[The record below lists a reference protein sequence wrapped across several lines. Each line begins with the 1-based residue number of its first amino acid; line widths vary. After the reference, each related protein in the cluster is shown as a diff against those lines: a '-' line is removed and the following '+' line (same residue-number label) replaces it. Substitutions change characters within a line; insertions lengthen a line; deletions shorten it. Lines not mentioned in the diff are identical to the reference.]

1 MDPSGDI
8 REQLIVWE
16 DRLERAQ
23 LRRTGL
29 PAGVILFTFLAFFL
43 FWNDYY
49 GESWL
54 RAGFTWVVSFGVGII
69 VLLVVNEVTTRR
81 TIRRAEKAIHSLRNP
96 NSQRALDGGRGS
108 EP

>member
-1 MDPSGDI
+1 MDASSDA
-8 REQLIVWE
+8 RERLIVWE
-16 DRLERAQ
+16 DHLERAQ
-23 LRRTGL
+23 LRRSGL
-29 PAGVILFTFLAFFL
+29 PAGAVLFTFLAFFL
-43 FWNDYY
+43 FWNDYE

-69 VLLVVNEVTTRR
+69 VFLAVNELTARR

>member
-1 MDPSGDI
+1 LEASGDT
-8 REQLIVWE
+8 REQLIVWD

-23 LRRTGL
+23 LRRTGF
-29 PAGVILFTFLAFFL
+29 PAGVLLFTFLAFFL
-43 FWNDYY
+43 FWNDYD

-54 RAGFTWVVSFGVGII
+54 RAELTWIVAFGVG
-69 VLLVVNEVTTRR
+69 VGVFLVVNEFTARR

-96 NSQRALDGGRGS
+96 NSQRALDGGRRS